1 MINPTASGVER
12 VIECT
17 ASHVLPGIATSNKYA
32 KRGTEIAAF
41 IRRVLGGM
49 SREESAKLVPD
60 EKWRATCMHLD
71 FAKLVGDLSQVR
83 GEMAYALDVETDAVR
98 ELGSNIGRNYPALAP
113 TEIGGTDDIE
123 GMRIDDVPVVIDVK
137 TGQPVT
143 RCQDNPQIKFFA
155 RILQLR
161 TGAAEVEGRIAY
173 VREDGHIDRD
183 CWTFSA
189 FELDSF
195 GDELAEM
202 VDRVAS
208 ARRHLTDGGTLTVR
222 SGDHCTYCPAMA
234 ACPRYTALAR
244 TMVSDVEQIN
254 AQLGMMTPEQQGIA
268 WEKARAIE
276 KLLGTVVD
284 GLKALAKQAPI
295 PLPTGKTVKPIEVE
309 RHSLVQESALTLLR
323 KKGATAEE
331 IDGCYATSTVVQVR
345 EVGGAK
351 AAAAP
356 RRRGKA
362 A

>member
-1 MINPTASGVER
+1 VINPTASGIER
-12 VIECT
+12 VHECA
-17 ASHVLPGIATSNKYA
+17 ASHVLPGIATSSSYA

-49 SREESAKLVPD
+49 SREESAKLVTV
-60 EKWRATCMHLD
+60 EAWRATCVHLD

-98 ELGSNIGRNYPALAP
+98 ELGSNIGRGYPALSA

-173 VREDGHIDRD
+173 VREDGQIDRD
-183 CWTFSA
+183 CYTFSA

-195 GDELAEM
+195 GDELAAL
-202 VDRVAS
+202 VDKVSS
-208 ARRHLTDGGTLTVR
+208 ARAHLANGGTLTVS

-234 ACPRYTALAR
+234 SCPRYTSLAR
-244 TMVSDVEQIN
+244 TMVSDVEQIS
-254 AQLGMMTPEQQGIA
+254 AQLEMMTPEQQGVA

-276 KLLGTVVD
+276 KLLDVVVD
-284 GLKALAKQAPI
+284 GLKALAKQSPI
-295 PLPTGKTVKPIEVE
+295 PLANGKTVKPIDVA
-309 RHSLVQESALTLLR
+309 RRSLVQESALSLLR
-323 KKGATAEE
+323 TKGATAAE
-331 IDGCYATSTVVQVR
+331 IDGCYASSTVVQVR

-351 AAAAP
+351 ALGAP
-356 RRRGKA
+356 KRKGKA